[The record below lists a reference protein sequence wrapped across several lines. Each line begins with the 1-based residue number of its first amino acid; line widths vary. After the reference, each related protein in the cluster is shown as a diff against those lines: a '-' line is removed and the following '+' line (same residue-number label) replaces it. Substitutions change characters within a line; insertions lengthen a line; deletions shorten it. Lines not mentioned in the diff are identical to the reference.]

1 MFITTKNLR
10 IFKVAQ
16 IHHVLMMQEFQN
28 ISIFLKLENNLKS
41 PEMIHGL
48 HAVIKLVKDI
58 TWAILHFI
66 YLKVLNKRDL
76 KFFFT
81 QEMLMLLFPM

>member
-1 MFITTKNLR
+1 MVNLFLNNIQIERDSTELHSMFITTKNLR

-28 ISIFLKLENNLKS
+28 ISISPKLENNLKS

-48 HAVIKLVKDI
+48 HAVIRLEKDI
-58 TWAILHFI
+58 I
-66 YLKVLNKRDL
+66 
-76 KFFFT
+76 
-81 QEMLMLLFPM
+81 